1 MEIRHN
7 EETERRA
14 IMLKALMLRKKIDAK
29 KKELEALR
37 AKEEGF
43 VTREAELEEAI
54 TEAAENAEKAE
65 TDKQKA
71 EAEEAQKVVEDEVE
85 AFEAERSENSKT
97 IVSTEAEIADME
109 RELDE
114 VEQEQEREAPVVT
127 SKREE
132 KKEVNTMPLETR
144 GVFGKMDVQ
153 TRDALFQRDDVK
165 GWIGEIRAHIAEK
178 RDLTN
183 VGLTIPEVFIGFLRE
198 NVLVYSKLYRH
209 CNVQSIGGAGR
220 EVIMGSVPEAIW
232 TECCATLN
240 ELDLRFNDAEVD
252 CFKVGGYFKVCNA
265 VLQDSDIALA
275 SILLDAIGQAI
286 GLALDKAILYG
297 RNTTKNQKMPLGV
310 VSRLVQTEVPSGY
323 PATARPWTNLSVSNV
338 RTIADSVTGIGLFQQ
353 LTVISGAIKGK
364 YARGEKVWVM
374 NETTYT
380 FLKAQAMSINAAGA
394 IVSSMEGTMP
404 VIGGIVEVLDFL
416 PDYVIVGGY
425 FELYLLAERGGTQ
438 FAQSEHAFFIEDA
451 TAFRGTARYDGQPV
465 IAEAFAVIGIN
476 GVTPDS
482 TMAFAPDEA
491 NGTPI
496 TSPTVAAETGAL
508 WEVPNARIQSGI
520 TVANNYITGTSKWL
534 SGSNAITDV
543 WGEGNFIALKFSD
556 FAETDIVKVGIVP
569 TQGAGMQE
577 LDEDKNALFKIF
589 DKNTQV
595 IKVVTSNGKST
606 KTDLYYLGGLTCQT
620 A

>member
-1 MEIRHN
+1 
-7 EETERRA
+7 
-14 IMLKALMLRKKIDAK
+14 MLKALMLRKKIDAK

-65 TDKQKA
+65 TDEQKA

-114 VEQEQEREAPVVT
+114 IEQEQEREAPVVT

-209 CNVQSIGGAGR
+209 CNVQSIGGTGR

-275 SILLDAIGQAI
+275 STLLDAIGQAI

-323 PATARPWTNLSVSNV
+323 PATARPWINLSVSNV

-374 NETTYT
+374 SETTNT

-394 IVSSMEGTMP
+394 IVSGMEGTMP

-425 FELYLLAERGGTQ
+425 FELYLLAERAGTQ
-438 FAQSEHAFFIEDA
+438 FAQSEHAFFIQDA

-465 IAEAFAVIGIN
+465 IAEAFVAIGIN

-508 WEVPNARIQSGI
+508 WEVPNASIQSGI
-520 TVANNYITGTSKWL
+520 TVANNYITGISKWL

-556 FAETDIVKVGIVP
+556 FAETDTVKVGIVP